1 MIAPPVVAVISD
13 DSGVWCGCYRLLQ
26 IFFLANRKRLCYDK
40 ERKVNK
46 LRGSVKF
53 ATDGICAQMA
63 LPVVTHQ
70 PVSHFYDMIW

>member
-1 MIAPPVVAVISD
+1 MILVCGAVVTDI
-13 DSGVWCGCYRLLQ
+13 
-26 IFFLANRKRLCYDK
+26 FLANRKRLCYDK

-70 PVSHFYDMIW
+70 PVSHFCDMIW